1 MIIWLTSYPKSG
13 NTWVRI
19 FLSSLLYSK
28 DSEIDLEV
36 LKNIRTFPKTKDF
49 IGLCDDLQDRDQI
62 IKNWRLNKSKE
73 LTKKRRPD
81 LWERYKSKGN

>member
-36 LKNIRTFPKTKDF
+36 LKNIRTFPK
-49 IGLCDDLQDRDQI
+49 I
-62 IKNWRLNKSKE
+62 S
-73 LTKKRRPD
+73 
-81 LWERYKSKGN
+81 